1 MAAVFLVAAV
11 LPSVQRAARR
21 ASTARLLA
29 FTSDMKPQHL
39 NSPNNPRLK
48 LAKRLHARRQREKT
62 GLILLEGQRLI
73 ADALDA
79 GLSADFVLVS
89 DEQLRDGALDRLLA
103 RVPAEIAAST
113 TAPLFRD
120 VSDTT
125 TPAGVLA
132 LFQKPILTLPPSP
145 SLVLV
150 CDSIGDP
157 GNLGTLL
164 RASAA
169 AGVDGCLLMAGCADP
184 WGPKALRAGM
194 GAQFRVPMMQVPLPP
209 PEPFETMG
217 DASLMAPWCRWTRG
231 PVQPRHSLSGGV
243 RFVRRTRAA
252 HRRTTTATGATR
264 ARSWWGPK
272 RTASRGRCSP
282 TRACTAARSQWQL
295 LEAWGRGEAALCARI
310 SCVTACRLATS
321 RA

>member
-194 GAQFRVPMMQVPLPP
+194 GAQFRVPMMQVDSWAGAAASLV
-209 PEPFETMG
+209 EWGCAIRAADAGGTSAHYDCDWR
-217 DASLMAPWCRWTRG
+217 DASALVVGSEAHGISREVLADPRVHSCSIPMAG
-231 PVQPRHSLSGGV
+231 DLESLN
-243 RFVRRTRAA
+243 AA
-252 HRRTTTATGATR
+252 VAGAIVLHEAQRQRMTGAVTR
-264 ARSWWGPK
+264 
-272 RTASRGRCSP
+272 
-282 TRACTAARSQWQL
+282 
-295 LEAWGRGEAALCARI
+295 
-310 SCVTACRLATS
+310 
-321 RA
+321 

>member
-1 MAAVFLVAAV
+1 MLRAARRARDLGGGGGCARDGGWGRESSRRRGGRTLSREKYVRPVDMTYPATRLEYRNPAQLEEPSALAHCRSSGRLHSHKIRAPHMAAVFLAAAV

-150 CDSIGDP
+150 CDSISDP

-217 DASLMAPWCRWTRG
+217 DA
-231 PVQPRHSLSGGV
+231 
-243 RFVRRTRAA
+243 
-252 HRRTTTATGATR
+252 
-264 ARSWWGPK
+264 
-272 RTASRGRCSP
+272 
-282 TRACTAARSQWQL
+282 
-295 LEAWGRGEAALCARI
+295 
-310 SCVTACRLATS
+310 
-321 RA
+321 

>member
-1 MAAVFLVAAV
+1 MAHCRSSGRLHSHKIRAPHMAAVFLAAAV

-150 CDSIGDP
+150 CDSISDP

-194 GAQFRVPMMQVPLPP
+194 GAQFRVPMMQVPLRP

-217 DASLMAPWCRWTRG
+217 DA
-231 PVQPRHSLSGGV
+231 
-243 RFVRRTRAA
+243 
-252 HRRTTTATGATR
+252 
-264 ARSWWGPK
+264 
-272 RTASRGRCSP
+272 
-282 TRACTAARSQWQL
+282 
-295 LEAWGRGEAALCARI
+295 
-310 SCVTACRLATS
+310 
-321 RA
+321 